1 MTAEISSCVYLYL
14 RTGLNLIVFTK
25 FDNYFIVKHDR
36 KNIITI
42 TPETLVSIPNLF
54 KIYIL
59 SLLVTENTRNVVKI
73 KTKNFNNIRYTLL
86 IKYQNE
92 PMIFNDTYKNIFV
105 GKRNPLNKLEPKRET
120 SSKKINKFI
129 KKFNSTFE
137 FNSPDSLIEKFIES
151 EIKIEQNEINK
162 ILLKH
167 YNNNTISLLTGIKK
181 KFGRDIYDKIKE
193 YLSN

>member
-1 MTAEISSCVYLYL
+1 MSAEISSCVYLYL

-42 TPETLVSIPNLF
+42 TTETLVSIPNLF

-59 SLLVTENTRNVVKI
+59 SLLVTEDTRNVVKM
-73 KTKNFNNIRYTLL
+73 KTKYFNNIRYTLL

-92 PMIFNDTYKNIFV
+92 PMIFNDTYKNVYI
-105 GKRNPLNKLEPKRET
+105 GKRNPLNKLEPKRE
-120 SSKKINKFI
+120 SSLKKINKFI
-129 KKFNSTFE
+129 KNFNKTFE
-137 FNSPDSLIEKFIES
+137 YDSPNTLIEKFIES
-151 EIKIEQNEINK
+151 EINIEQNEINK

-167 YNNNTISLLTGIKK
+167 YNDNTISLLTGIKK
-181 KFGRDIYDKIKE
+181 KYGTDIYDKIRCH
-193 YLSN
+193 L

>member
-1 MTAEISSCVYLYL
+1 MSAEISSCVYLYL

-25 FDNYFIVKHDR
+25 FDNYFIVNHDR
-36 KNIITI
+36 RNTITI

-59 SLLVTENTRNVVKI
+59 SLLVTENTINVVKMQ
-73 KTKNFNNIRYTLL
+73 TKYFNNIRCTLL

-92 PMIFNDTYKNIFV
+92 PMIFNDTYKPIYI

-120 SSKKINKFI
+120 SLKKINKFI
-129 KKFNSTFE
+129 KKFNTTFE
-137 FNSPDSLIEKFIES
+137 FDSPETLIKKFIES
-151 EIKIEQNEINK
+151 EINIEQNEINK

-167 YNNNTISLLTGIKK
+167 HNDNIISLLTGIKK
-181 KFGRDIYDKIKE
+181 KFGRDIYDKIKG

>member
-1 MTAEISSCVYLYL
+1 MSADISSCVYLYL

-73 KTKNFNNIRYTLL
+73 KTKYFNNIRYTLL

-137 FNSPDSLIEKFIES
+137 FNSPDTLIKKFIES
-151 EIKIEQNEINK
+151 EINIEQNEINK
-162 ILLKH
+162 ILLKQ
-167 YNNNTISLLTGIKK
+167 YNDNTISLLTGIKK
-181 KFGRDIYDKIKE
+181 KFGRDIYDKIKG